1 MEEMTLPVYKVY
13 VKTDVHGCIISV
25 EGTAFHT
32 EEELTGKGYVYV
44 DEGTDGNIYAHC
56 QPNYLKSK
64 HGKPMYDE
72 SGCPN
77 FKLNENTVQELSE
90 EETVTELS
98 EEEKEEY
105 FIKPAQKAQAVQA
118 QNVLLEQMMVE
129 AQKTSFLVELP
140 DSEAVKI
147 PYCYDSWDSYIG
159 KPLTKLNEQG
169 KENRI
174 EYNGELWKVRNDIPV
189 VLENQA
195 PGIETAALYERIDEQ
210 HAGTLED
217 PIPYANTMTV
227 YNGKYYIEEG
237 IIYKCIR
244 DSGQPLYATCA
255 SLVGNYFE
263 VA

>member
-1 MEEMTLPVYKVY
+1 MDEMNLPMYKLY

-32 EEELTGKGYVYV
+32 EEELTGKGYVQI

-56 QPNYLKSK
+56 QPNYLREK

-77 FKLNENTVQELSE
+77 FKLNEN
-90 EETVTELS
+90 TVTELS

-118 QNVLLEQMMVE
+118 SNALLEQKML
-129 AQKTSFLVELP
+129 ASQKTTFLVALP
-140 DSEAVKI
+140 DEEALEVK
-147 PYCYDSWDSYIG
+147 YCYPEWSADSVSYAVG
-159 KPLTKLNEQG
+159 DRVLVDD
-169 KENRI
+169 
-174 EYNGELWKVRNDIPV
+174 ELWKCRQAHTSQ
-189 VLENQA
+189 ENWK
-195 PGIETAALYERIDEQ
+195 PSIDTASLWERIDEQ

-255 SLVGNYFE
+255 SQVGNYFE
-263 VA
+263 VAQ

>member
-1 MEEMTLPVYKVY
+1 MTLPVYKVY

-32 EEELTGKGYVYV
+32 EEELTEKGYVQI

-56 QPNYLKSK
+56 QPNYLRKK

-77 FKLNENTVQELSE
+77 FKLNEN
-90 EETVTELS
+90 TVTELS

-105 FIKPAQKAQAVQA
+105 FIKPAQKAQAVRA

-129 AQKTSFLVELP
+129 AQKTNFLVELP
-140 DSEAVKI
+140 DEQAVNI
-147 PYCYDSWDSYIG
+147 PYCYTSWNSYIGKPLTKYIG

-174 EYNGELWKVRNDIPV
+174 EYNGELWKVRQDIPV
-189 VLENQA
+189 VLKDQYPSIN
-195 PGIETAALYERIDEQ
+195 TAALYERIDVE
-210 HAGTLED
+210 HEGTLED
-217 PIPYANTMTV
+217 PIPYSQTMTV
-227 YNGKYYIEEG
+227 YNGKYYVENEKV
-237 IIYKCIR
+237 YKCIR

>member
-1 MEEMTLPVYKVY
+1 MNDEMTLPVYKVY

-56 QPNYLKSK
+56 QPNYLKEK
-64 HGKPMYDE
+64 YGKAMYDE

-77 FKLNENTVQELSE
+77 FQLNES
-90 EETVTELS
+90 TVTELS

-118 QNVLLEQMMVE
+118 SNALLEQKML
-129 AQKTSFLVELP
+129 ASQKTTFLESLP
-140 DSEAVKI
+140 DEEALEVK
-147 PYCYDSWDSYIG
+147 YCYPEWSADSVSYAVG
-159 KPLTKLNEQG
+159 FRVLVDD
-169 KENRI
+169 
-174 EYNGELWKVRNDIPV
+174 ELWKCR
-189 VLENQA
+189 QA
-195 PGIETAALYERIDEQ
+195 HTSQKNWKPRIDTASLWERIDEQ

>member
-1 MEEMTLPVYKVY
+1 MNEEITLPTYKVFA
-13 VKTDVHGCIISV
+13 KTDVHGCIISV

-32 EEELTGKGYVYV
+32 EEELTGKGYVQI

-56 QPNYLKSK
+56 QPNFLRSK
-64 HGKPMYDE
+64 YGKPMYDE

-77 FKLNENTVQELSE
+77 FKLNEN
-90 EETVTELS
+90 TVTELS

-118 QNVLLEQMMVE
+118 SNALLEQKML
-129 AQKTSFLVELP
+129 ASQKTTFLVALP
-140 DSEAVKI
+140 DEEALEVK
-147 PYCYDSWDSYIG
+147 YCYPEWSADSVSYAVG
-159 KPLTKLNEQG
+159 DRVLVDD
-169 KENRI
+169 
-174 EYNGELWKVRNDIPV
+174 ELWKCR
-189 VLENQA
+189 QA
-195 PGIETAALYERIDEQ
+195 HTSQGNWKPRIDTASLWERIDEQ

-227 YNGKYYIEEG
+227 YNGKYYIEDG

>member
-1 MEEMTLPVYKVY
+1 MDEMNLPVYKVY

-32 EEELTGKGYVYV
+32 EEELTEKGYVQI
-44 DEGTDGNIYAHC
+44 DEGTDGETYAHA
-56 QPNYLKSK
+56 QPNYIKNK
-64 HGKPMYDE
+64 YGKPAYDDE
-72 SGCPN
+72 FHPN
-77 FKLNENTVQELSE
+77 FKLVESTIEPKEGEEAETVY
-90 EETVTELS
+90 TVTELTS
-98 EEEKEEY
+98 SDKEDL
-105 FIKPAQKAQAVQA
+105 FVKPAQKAAKISEQQTKL
-118 QNVLLEQMMVE
+118 QEMMLES
-129 AQKTSFLVELP
+129 QKTTFLDALP
-140 DSEAVKI
+140 DEQALEVK
-147 PYCYDSWDSYIG
+147 YCYPEWSADGVPYKVGDRV
-159 KPLTKLNEQG
+159 LVDD
-169 KENRI
+169 
-174 EYNGELWKVRNDIPV
+174 ELWKCRQAHTSQ
-189 VLENQA
+189 ENWK
-195 PGIETAALYERIDEQ
+195 PRIDTASLWERIDEQ

>member
-1 MEEMTLPVYKVY
+1 MNEEMNLPVYKVY

-56 QPNYLKSK
+56 QPNYLRKK

-77 FKLNENTVQELSE
+77 FKLVESTIEPKEGEEAETVY
-90 EETVTELS
+90 TVTELTS
-98 EEEKEEY
+98 SDKEDL
-105 FIKPAQKAQAVQA
+105 FVKPAQKAAKISEQQTKL
-118 QNVLLEQMMVE
+118 QEMMLES
-129 AQKTSFLVELP
+129 QKTTFLDALP
-140 DSEAVKI
+140 DEQALEVK
-147 PYCYDSWDSYIG
+147 YCYPEWSADGVPYKVGDRE
-159 KPLTKLNEQG
+159 LVDD
-169 KENRI
+169 
-174 EYNGELWKVRNDIPV
+174 ELWKCRQAHTSQ
-189 VLENQA
+189 ENWK
-195 PGIETAALYERIDEQ
+195 PSIDTASLWERIDEQ

>member
-1 MEEMTLPVYKVY
+1 MNEEMTLPMYKVY

-32 EEELTGKGYVYV
+32 EEELTGKGYVQI

-56 QPNYLKSK
+56 QPNFLRYKY
-64 HGKPMYDE
+64 GKPMYDE

-77 FKLNENTVQELSE
+77 FKLNEN
-90 EETVTELS
+90 TVTELS

-105 FIKPAQKAQAVQA
+105 FIKPAQKAQAVQEQQA
-118 QNVLLEQMMVE
+118 LLEQMMVE
-129 AQKTSFLVELP
+129 SQKTSFLVELP
-140 DSEAVKI
+140 DEQAVNI
-147 PYCYDSWDSYIG
+147 PYCYPSWDSYIG

-174 EYNGELWKVRNDIPV
+174 EYNGELWKVRQDIPA
-189 VLENQA
+189 VLKNQA
-195 PGIETAALYERIDEQ
+195 PSIETASLYERIDEQ

>member
-1 MEEMTLPVYKVY
+1 MNEEMTLPTYKVFA
-13 VKTDVHGCIISV
+13 KTDVHGCIISV

-56 QPNYLKSK
+56 QPNYLRKK

-77 FKLNENTVQELSE
+77 FKLNENTVA
-90 EETVTELS
+90 ELS

-118 QNVLLEQMMVE
+118 SNALLEQKML
-129 AQKTSFLVELP
+129 ASQKTTFLVALTDE
-140 DSEAVKI
+140 EALEVK
-147 PYCYDSWDSYIG
+147 YCYPEWSADSVSYKVG
-159 KPLTKLNEQG
+159 DRVLVDD
-169 KENRI
+169 
-174 EYNGELWKVRNDIPV
+174 ELWKCR
-189 VLENQA
+189 QA
-195 PGIETAALYERIDEQ
+195 HTSQKNWKPRIDTASLWERIDEQ

>member
-1 MEEMTLPVYKVY
+1 MNEENLPVYKVY

-32 EEELTGKGYVYV
+32 EEELTEKGYVQI

-56 QPNYLKSK
+56 QPNYLREK

-77 FKLNENTVQELSE
+77 FKLNESTVQ
-90 EETVTELS
+90 ELS

-118 QNVLLEQMMVE
+118 QNALLEQKML
-129 AQKTSFLVELP
+129 ASQKTTFLVALP
-140 DSEAVKI
+140 DEEALEVK
-147 PYCYDSWDSYIG
+147 YCYPEWSADSVSYAVG
-159 KPLTKLNEQG
+159 DRVLVDD
-169 KENRI
+169 
-174 EYNGELWKVRNDIPV
+174 ELWKCRQAHTSQ
-189 VLENQA
+189 ENWK
-195 PGIETAALYERIDEQ
+195 PRIDTASLWERIDEQ

-217 PIPYANTMTV
+217 PIPYANTMAV

>member
-1 MEEMTLPVYKVY
+1 MDEMTLPVYKVY

-56 QPNYLKSK
+56 QPNYLCKK

-77 FKLNENTVQELSE
+77 FKLNEN
-90 EETVTELS
+90 TVTELS

-118 QNVLLEQMMVE
+118 SNALLEQKML
-129 AQKTSFLVELP
+129 ASQKTTFLVSLP
-140 DSEAVKI
+140 GEEALEVK
-147 PYCYDSWDSYIG
+147 YCYPEWSADSVSYAVG
-159 KPLTKLNEQG
+159 DRVLVDD
-169 KENRI
+169 
-174 EYNGELWKVRNDIPV
+174 ELWKCRQAHTSQ
-189 VLENQA
+189 ENWK
-195 PGIETAALYERIDEQ
+195 PSIDTASLWERIDEA

-255 SLVGNYFE
+255 SQVGNYFQ
-263 VA
+263 VAQ